1 ILAKTDVI
9 EVRDLSPKRF
19 GLEEREVHIPVGTS
33 IADTEKAITLKTFAF
48 TGGDQKKTAKI
59 LGVSEKDLKAKLQTY
74 LGANA
79 TKPRSTASKLKG
91 ALWPTGTITRPS

>member
-1 ILAKTDVI
+1 MYVSNVI

-33 IADTEKAITLKTFAF
+33 LADSEKAITLKTFAF

-59 LGVSEKDLKAKLQTY
+59 LGVAEKELKAKLQDY

-79 TKPRSTASKLKG
+79 AKAKSAASK
-91 ALWPTGTITRPS
+91 